1 MSDILY
7 IVYGTQTGTA
17 EELAFDI
24 EKLTKDKGVSC
35 QVFELDDISMDK
47 LQEISKLM
55 IVTSTTGDGEVPD
68 NGLTFWE
75 NLSSLTKLNLS
86 NLKYGVLALGD
97 SSHYDFCNAGKIIDD
112 KLKELG
118 ANRILDRQECDFDTE
133 GSMEWTEK
141 FFKFNINIFIYAG
154 IFTGI

>member
-1 MSDILY
+1 MSDILH

-97 SSHYDFCNAGKIIDD
+97 SSHYDFCNAGKIIDE

-133 GSMEWTEK
+133 GSIEWSEK
-141 FFKFNINIFIYAG
+141 FLSLI
-154 IFTGI
+154 

>member
-1 MSDILY
+1 MSDILH

-24 EKLTKDKGVSC
+24 EKLTKDKGLSC
-35 QVFELDDISMDK
+35 KVFELDDISMDK
-47 LQEISKLM
+47 LQEINKLM

-133 GSMEWTEK
+133 GSMEWSEK
-141 FFKFNINIFIYAG
+141 FLSLI
-154 IFTGI
+154 

>member
-1 MSDILY
+1 MSDILH

-17 EELAFDI
+17 EELAYDI
-24 EKLTKDKGVSC
+24 QKLSKDKGVDC
-35 QVFELDDISMDK
+35 KVFELDDISMDNLKEINK
-47 LQEISKLM
+47 LL

-75 NLSSLTKLNLS
+75 NLSSLTELNIS

-97 SSHYDFCNAGKIIDD
+97 SSHYDFCNAGKIIDE

-118 ANRILDRQECDFDTE
+118 ANRIIDRQECDFDTE
-133 GSMEWTEK
+133 GSMEWSEK
-141 FFKFNINIFIYAG
+141 FLNLI
-154 IFTGI
+154 

>member
-1 MSDILY
+1 MSDILH

-35 QVFELDDISMDK
+35 QVFELDDISMEK
-47 LQEISKLM
+47 LQEINKLM

-133 GSMEWTEK
+133 GSIEWSEK
-141 FFKFNINIFIYAG
+141 FLSLI
-154 IFTGI
+154 

>member
-1 MSDILY
+1 MSSILH
-7 IVYGTQTGTA
+7 IAYGTQTGTA

-24 EKLTKDKGVSC
+24 EKLSKDKGVSC

-47 LQEISKLM
+47 LKEINKLM

-75 NLSSLTKLNLS
+75 NLSSLSELNIS

-97 SSHYDFCNAGKIIDD
+97 SSHYDFCNAGKIIDE

-118 ANRILDRQECDFDTE
+118 ANRIMDRQECDFDTE
-133 GSMEWTEK
+133 GSMEWSEK
-141 FFKFNINIFIYAG
+141 FLSLI
-154 IFTGI
+154 

>member
-1 MSDILY
+1 MSDILH

-75 NLSSLTKLNLS
+75 NLSSLTKLDLS

-133 GSMEWTEK
+133 GSMEWSEK
-141 FFKFNINIFIYAG
+141 FLSLI
-154 IFTGI
+154 

>member
-1 MSDILY
+1 MSEILH

-24 EKLTKDKGVSC
+24 EKLSKEKGFKSE
-35 QVFELDDISMDK
+35 VFELDDITMDQLKQINK
-47 LQEISKLM
+47 LL

-75 NLSSLTKLNLS
+75 QLSSLTELNIS

-97 SSHYDFCNAGKIIDD
+97 SSHYDFCNAGKIIDE
-112 KLKELG
+112 KLKDLG
-118 ANRILDRQECDFDTE
+118 AIRIIDRQECDFDTE
-133 GSMEWTEK
+133 GSMEWSQK
-141 FFKFNINIFIYAG
+141 FLNLI
-154 IFTGI
+154 

>member
-1 MSDILY
+1 MH

-97 SSHYDFCNAGKIIDD
+97 SSHYDFCNAGKIIDE

-133 GSMEWTEK
+133 GSIEWSEK
-141 FFKFNINIFIYAG
+141 FLSLI
-154 IFTGI
+154 

>member
-1 MSDILY
+1 MSDILH

-35 QVFELDDISMDK
+35 QVFELDDISMEK
-47 LQEISKLM
+47 LQEINKLM

-133 GSMEWTEK
+133 GSMEWSEK
-141 FFKFNINIFIYAG
+141 FLSLI
-154 IFTGI
+154 

>member
-1 MSDILY
+1 MSDILH

-24 EKLTKDKGVSC
+24 EKLTKDKGISC

-133 GSMEWTEK
+133 GSIEWSKK
-141 FFKFNINIFIYAG
+141 FLSLI
-154 IFTGI
+154 